1 MSSYLNIYLLPQV
14 TEENKEPKYL
24 LLDQYSRNSDIY
36 QAFKE
41 NINPIYAW
49 KDDKEQFEELTEE
62 KLSLVREGVK
72 EDYYKGKNRLDE
84 YEKHCNTVD
93 ILDEIVELKDYLA
106 ELKETLSYISFLNN
120 ILFLCKH
127 TTWGGFQGI
136 YINID

>member
-1 MSSYLNIYLLPQV
+1 MSSYLNIYMLPQV
-14 TEENKEPKYL
+14 TEENKEPKHL

-36 QAFKE
+36 QAFNE

-72 EDYYKGKNRLDE
+72 EDYDKGKNRLDE

-93 ILDEIVELKDYLA
+93 ILDEIVELKDYLT
-106 ELKETLSYISFLNN
+106 ELKETLSYINFLSN

>member
-14 TEENKEPKYL
+14 TEENKEPKHL

-36 QAFKE
+36 QAFNE

-72 EDYYKGKNRLDE
+72 EDYDKGKNRLDE
-84 YEKHCNTVD
+84 YEKHCTTVE
-93 ILDEIVELKDYLA
+93 ILDEIVGWKEYLA
-106 ELKETLSYISFLNN
+106 ELKETLSYISFLSN

>member
-14 TEENKEPKYL
+14 TEENKEPEHL

-84 YEKHCNTVD
+84 CEKHCNTVD
-93 ILDEIVELKDYLA
+93 ILDEIVELKDYLT

>member
-14 TEENKEPKYL
+14 TEENKEPKHL

-36 QAFKE
+36 QAFSK
-41 NINPIYAW
+41 NIHPIYAW

-72 EDYYKGKNRLDE
+72 EDYDKGKNRLDE
-84 YEKHCNTVD
+84 YEKHCTTVE
-93 ILDEIVELKDYLA
+93 ILDEIVGWKEYLA
-106 ELKETLSYISFLNN
+106 ELKETLSYISFLSN

>member
-14 TEENKEPKYL
+14 TEDNKEPKKL
-24 LLDQYSRNSDIY
+24 LLDQYSRNSSIY
-36 QAFKE
+36 QAFYE

-49 KDDKEQFEELTEE
+49 KDDKEQYEELTEE
-62 KLSLVREGVK
+62 KLSMVKNGVK
-72 EDYYKGKNRLDE
+72 EDYDKAKKRLDE
-84 YEKHCNTVD
+84 YEKHCNSVD
-93 ILDEIVELKDYLA
+93 VLEDIISMKEYIEELQGIL
-106 ELKETLSYISFLNN
+106 SFISHLDS